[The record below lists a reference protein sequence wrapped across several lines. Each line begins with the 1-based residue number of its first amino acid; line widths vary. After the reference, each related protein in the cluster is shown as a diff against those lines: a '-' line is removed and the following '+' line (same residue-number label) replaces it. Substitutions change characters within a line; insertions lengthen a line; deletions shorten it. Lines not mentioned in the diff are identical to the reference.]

1 MQFERLLKTLFLG
14 LALTG
19 LAACSSNNTSDSEV
33 TDAGQTGAEV
43 VGGETGNQ
51 QNAGGVE
58 VGGVDPVLSIEE
70 QERQKAAELRQSQV
84 VYFEFDRTDIRD
96 EFAEILEAHASYLR
110 DNPSVSVL
118 VEGHTDEKG
127 TPEYNI
133 ALGERRGK
141 AVAKY
146 LQSLGVLAAQIS
158 IVSYGE
164 EKPVDSAHTEA
175 AMAKNRRAVLV
186 Y

>member
-1 MQFERLLKTLFLG
+1 MQFERLIKTLFLG

-19 LAACSSNNTSDSEV
+19 LAACSSNSASDSEV
-33 TDAGQTGAEV
+33 TEAGQTGTEV
-43 VGGETGNQ
+43 VGGTGNQ

-84 VYFEFDRTDIRD
+84 VYFEFDRADIRD

-118 VEGHTDEKG
+118 IEGHTDEKG

-146 LQSLGVLAAQIS
+146 LQSLGVLASQIS

-164 EKPVDSAHTEA
+164 EKPVDSAHTDA

>member
-1 MQFERLLKTLFLG
+1 MQFERLFKTLILG
-14 LALTG
+14 LAFTG
-19 LAACSSNNTSDSEV
+19 LAACSANKTSDSDVSEQEKAGGMV
-33 TDAGQTGAEV
+33 IEETTDGQT
-43 VGGETGNQ
+43 
-51 QNAGGVE
+51 AGGVE
-58 VGGVDPVLSIEE
+58 TGTIDPILSGEEE
-70 QERQKAAELRQSQV
+70 QRQKAAELRQSQV
-84 VYFEFDRTDIRD
+84 VYFEFDRSDIRD

-110 DNPSVSVL
+110 DNPSVTML
-118 VEGHTDEKG
+118 IEGHTDERG

-141 AVAKY
+141 AVSKY
-146 LQSLGVLAAQIS
+146 LQSLGVLASQIS

-164 EKPVDSAHTEA
+164 EKPVDNSHTDA